1 MWLLVISGV
10 VGAAAVAAIAWG
22 TLRLDEHRATSR
34 ADTLPPLR
42 PRRPTWRERR
52 RRAPDPL
59 VALALQIR
67 LGRLAHEL
75 RDVEDDPRV
84 YARAHHYLA
93 AQGAYDALLRE
104 ACRLSGLDVATD
116 PLRAGARSDADERLR
131 EELELSSR
139 GWTW

>member
-1 MWLLVISGV
+1 MWLLVISGA
-10 VGAAAVAAIAWG
+10 VGAAVVAALTWF
-22 TLRLDEHRATSR
+22 TVRLDRPP
-34 ADTLPPLR
+34 ADALPPLGPHR
-42 PRRPTWRERR
+42 TTLRERR

-59 VALALQIR
+59 VALAVQIR
-67 LGRLAHEL
+67 LGRLADEL
-75 RDVEDDPRV
+75 RAVEADPGV

-104 ACRLSGLDVATD
+104 ACRLSGLEVDTD
-116 PLRAGARSDADERLR
+116 PLAAGLRSDEDERLR